1 MIPLAGFCCV
11 IVAVVGISATP
22 RLLHRPLGEIIVDAL
37 YRSAMRASA
46 RAVAADQ
53 ALVAYRRE
61 MESMRAAH
69 RPRYAEGA

>member
-1 MIPLAGFCCV
+1 MLILASFCCV
-11 IVAVVGISATP
+11 IVAVVGLRALP
-22 RLLHRPLGEIIVDAL
+22 RPLAEIVVDAL

-69 RPRYAEGA
+69 RPRYTEAA